1 MKGSKMNKKIGTL
14 LLSGL
19 VTGSMLGSGIIILPP
34 LAYKE
39 LGCYSIFAWLA
50 LMFLGALYAGIF
62 TKLNINFAG
71 GLSTAV
77 EKAFGYSFKEL
88 TSYFLIFAVFAGPSV
103 VMLTVGEYMTW
114 LYPFKNS
121 IIVYGIVFI
130 FLSFFI
136 LIKNIRAI
144 SKIALIL
151 SIGISSVLI
160 IGAITVL
167 LGYRKDIVFG
177 EIPRIM
183 SFGKTILVLFWAVV
197 GWEVIGNYTAEVEN
211 PEKTIK
217 KAISISFLIVNLV
230 YLLIVF
236 SMERID
242 LEKISLAKN
251 FGENKLAVLLVPAFG
266 SYGIP
271 IMIVTAVA
279 LCISTYILFVGSAA
293 RLLNTLAEEN
303 RAPQIFKKKLKN
315 NSPYIA
321 LIFFSLIHIININL
335 VGFKYLSIELL
346 VSFANIFFISNA
358 LLGIFASMKLF
369 KNKSNFIATS
379 ILALMLCLLLVFSS
393 KKILLIPILMFFNT
407 YVKNKRKLMNNPI

>member
-1 MKGSKMNKKIGTL
+1 MEKNEKKIGTL

-62 TKLNINFAG
+62 TKLNVNFKG
-71 GLSTAV
+71 GLPNAV
-77 EKAFGYSFKEL
+77 EKAFGYNFKEL
-88 TSYFLIFAVFAGPSV
+88 TSYFLIFAVFSGPSV
-103 VMLTVGEYMTW
+103 VMLTIGEYMTL
-114 LYPFKNS
+114 LYPFENS
-121 IIVYGIVFI
+121 IIVYSIIFV

-151 SIGISSVLI
+151 SIGISSILI

-167 LGYRKDIVFG
+167 LGYRKDIILG
-177 EIPRIM
+177 EVPKIM
-183 SFGKTILVLFWAVV
+183 SFGKTILMLFWAVV
-197 GWEVIGNYTAEVEN
+197 GWEVIGNYTYEVKN

-217 KAISISFLIVNLV
+217 KSISLSFVIVNLV

-242 LEKISLAKN
+242 LTKVLLEKG
-251 FGENKLAVLLVPAFG
+251 FGENKLALLLVPAFG

-271 IMIVTAVA
+271 LMIITTIA
-279 LCISTYILFVGSAA
+279 LCISTYILFVGSAS
-293 RLLNTLAEEN
+293 RLLNNLSEEN
-303 RAPQIFKKKLKN
+303 RVPKIFIKKSKN
-315 NSPYIA
+315 NSPYISI
-321 LIFFSLIHIININL
+321 IFFSIIHIINIVL
-335 VGFKYLSIELL
+335 VGLNYLNIELL

-369 KNKSNFIATS
+369 KNTYNFIATF
-379 ILALMLCLLLVFSS
+379 ILATMLCILLIFSS
-393 KKILLIPILMFFNT
+393 KKILLIPIFMFISVFIR
-407 YVKNKRKLMNNPI
+407 NKRKAINSPI